1 MNDRQKMI
9 EELMKHPIG
18 KDQEFHFHCDQ
29 CGECCKNRVDILLS
43 PFDLCRMAKALNKS
57 LPEVLQEYGNLYL
70 GNTSKMP
77 LVSLKMREDNG
88 KCPFLMDDNRCKIHS
103 NKPTVCALYPLGRGA
118 SREAKKAKIFYIL
131 QPTTCGGMDEIH
143 TPREWMGEFNLL
155 ESEQWFS
162 IWQDIVMEISEQ
174 IRKVLPQMPG
184 RSGDELLMGITEILY
199 LHYELD
205 KPLIPQVKENGK
217 LAEKMLMMVK
227 GTLKEY
233 RGWRG

>member
-1 MNDRQKMI
+1 MI
-9 EELMKHPIG
+9 I
-18 KDQEFHFHCDQ
+18 DV
-29 CGECCKNRVDILLS
+29 RSI
-43 PFDLCRMAKALNKS
+43 
-57 LPEVLQEYGNLYL
+57 
-70 GNTSKMP
+70 
-77 LVSLKMREDNG
+77 
-88 KCPFLMDDNRCKIHS
+88 S

-162 IWQDIVMEISEQ
+162 VWQDIVMEISEQ
-174 IRKVLPQMPG
+174 IRKLLPQMPG

>member
-1 MNDRQKMI
+1 
-9 EELMKHPIG
+9 
-18 KDQEFHFHCDQ
+18 
-29 CGECCKNRVDILLS
+29 
-43 PFDLCRMAKALNKS
+43 
-57 LPEVLQEYGNLYL
+57 
-70 GNTSKMP
+70 
-77 LVSLKMREDNG
+77 
-88 KCPFLMDDNRCKIHS
+88 MDDNRCKIHS

-118 SREAKKAKIFYIL
+118 SREGKKAKIFYIL

-162 IWQDIVMEISEQ
+162 VWQDIVMEISEQ

>member
-43 PFDLCRMAKALNKS
+43 PFDLCRMAKALNKP

-118 SREAKKAKIFYIL
+118 SREGKKAKIFYIL

-162 IWQDIVMEISEQ
+162 VWQDIVMEISEQ

-184 RSGDELLMGITEILY
+184 RKDV
-199 LHYELD
+199 D
-205 KPLIPQVKENGK
+205 DGK
-217 LAEKMLMMVK
+217 RYIK
-227 GTLKEY
+227 
-233 RGWRG
+233 RI